1 MKIRPAYLAV
11 AAALAVCSITIAAAP
26 QEKVQLQRRA
36 KVGDVSRHAMEG
48 SMTMNVNG
56 QQITI
61 DMQGTEK
68 ITVKAVAPDGAITM
82 EGQTESMTITM
93 NGNAM
98 PAPPLDASTLVIKPD
113 GSLVSF
119 KSSSSGDGTEVRLH
133 AAMSPLF
140 PEQPLA
146 VGEAWTREIAADAAR
161 GVPAARAELK
171 LIALEKVGATD
182 TAKVTM
188 KYAETGGA
196 GVTSIVTAWIDRA
209 TGEQVK
215 VEGEVQNLP
224 MTGMGTVHMILRQ
237 TKLPAGVP

>member
-1 MKIRPAYLAV
+1 MKIRLAHLAAAGSLAV
-11 AAALAVCSITIAAAP
+11 FSVTLAAAS
-26 QEKVQLQRRA
+26 QEKVQLHRRA

-56 QQITI
+56 QQVTV

-68 ITVKAVAPDGAITM
+68 ITVKAVAADGAITM

-93 NGNAM
+93 NGNAV
-98 PAPPLDASTLVIKPD
+98 PAPPLDSSTLVVKPD
-113 GSLVSF
+113 GTLVSF

-133 AAMSPLF
+133 AAMSPIF
-140 PEQPLA
+140 PDQPLG
-146 VGEAWTREIAADAAR
+146 VGEAWTRDIAADAAR
-161 GVPAARAELK
+161 GVPAARAEMK
-171 LIALEKVGATD
+171 LVGFEKIGATD

-188 KYAETGGA
+188 KYTETGGS
-196 GVTSIVTAWIDRA
+196 GVTSTVVAWLDRA

-215 VEGEVQNLP
+215 VEAEVQNLP
-224 MTGMGTVHMILRQ
+224 MSGMGTVTMIMRQ

>member
-1 MKIRPAYLAV
+1 MKIRLAHV
-11 AAALAVCSITIAAAP
+11 AAAASLAVFSVTLAAAP

-56 QQITI
+56 QQVTVE
-61 DMQGTEK
+61 MQGTEK
-68 ITVKAVAPDGAITM
+68 ITVKAVAPDAITM

-93 NGNAM
+93 NGNAV
-98 PAPPLDASTLVIKPD
+98 PAPPLDSSTVVVKPD
-113 GSLVSF
+113 GTLVSF

-133 AAMSPLF
+133 AAMSPIF
-140 PEQPLA
+140 PDQPLS
-146 VGEAWTREIAADAAR
+146 VGEAWTRDIAADAAR
-161 GVPAARAELK
+161 GVPAARAEMK
-171 LIALEKVGATD
+171 LVALEKVGATD

-188 KYAETGGA
+188 KYTETGGS
-196 GVTSIVTAWIDRA
+196 GVTSTVVAWVDRA

-215 VEGEVQNLP
+215 VEAEVQNLP
-224 MTGMGTVHMILRQ
+224 MSGMGTVSMTMRQ